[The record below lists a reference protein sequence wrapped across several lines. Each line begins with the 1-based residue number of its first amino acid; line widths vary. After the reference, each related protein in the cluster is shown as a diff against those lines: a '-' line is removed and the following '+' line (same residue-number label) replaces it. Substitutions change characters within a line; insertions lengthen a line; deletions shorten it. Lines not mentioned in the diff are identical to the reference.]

1 MKKKTL
7 GRWLAIFLIGS
18 MLTGCSSATEED
30 ENLIL
35 IEKEQEALVYEMA
48 TVSVDDVQK
57 TQKLRCTYQQVND
70 ESLSFPV
77 SGKRV
82 AEVYVEEG
90 DTVVKG
96 QLLAELDVGNAD
108 EQIRTL
114 EYNIA
119 RNEIILNNL
128 TTNENNDIS
137 AAWLRFLYQSGQSEA
152 EKKAVEENVARI
164 QNNYRHSREDCEDAL
179 ALDKAQLA
187 ILKQDV
193 KNSCIYAGM
202 DGTVSKIKERLEG
215 STSVMDEE
223 VIQIIDSSECLFE
236 SKDVTWISFF
246 EEGAEIDL
254 NIISGTGA
262 GAYKV
267 VPYDMENWNEILLFT
282 LSGDTSDVNI
292 GVGASGTLQFI
303 LDERKQ
309 VLTVPLRAVHE
320 AGGKNYVYVLG
331 EGNMRE
337 VKWIETG
344 LFGDLNVE
352 IVSGLAEGEKV
363 ILK

>member
-1 MKKKTL
+1 MVS
-7 GRWLAIFLIGS
+7 A
-18 MLTGCSSATEED
+18 MLTGCAATTEEED
-30 ENLIL
+30 DLIL

-48 TVSVDDVQK
+48 TVSVDDVEK
-57 TQKLRCTYQQVND
+57 TEKVRCSYQQVND
-70 ESLSFPV
+70 ESLSFSV

-90 DTVVKG
+90 DPVVKG
-96 QLLAELDVGNAD
+96 QLLAELDIGNAN

-137 AAWLRFLYQSGQSEA
+137 MLWLRFLYQSGQSEA
-152 EKKAVEENVARI
+152 EKKALEENVARV
-164 QNNYRHSREDCEDAL
+164 QNNYRHSREDCEDAI

-187 ILKQDV
+187 ILKQDL

-202 DGTVSKIKERLEG
+202 DGTVAMIKERLEG

-223 VIQIIDSSECLFE
+223 VIQIIDSTECLFE
-236 SKDVTWISFF
+236 AKDLTWASCFK
-246 EEGAEIDL
+246 EGVEVDL
-254 NIISGTGA
+254 SIISGTGA
-262 GAYKV
+262 GSYKV
-267 VPYDMENWNEILLFT
+267 VPYDMENWNELMLFT

-292 GVGASGTLQFI
+292 GVGASGTLQFT
-303 LDERKQ
+303 LDKREQ
-309 VLTVPLRAVHE
+309 VLTVPLRAVHQ
-320 AGGKNYVYVLG
+320 AGGKSYVYVLG

-344 LFGDLNVE
+344 LFGDTNVE
-352 IVSGLAEGEKV
+352 VVSGLAEGEKV

>member
-1 MKKKTL
+1 MIMMGCL
-7 GRWLAIFLIGS
+7 
-18 MLTGCSSATEED
+18 LTGCATTTEEED
-30 ENLIL
+30 NLIL

-48 TVSVDDVQK
+48 TVSVDDVEK
-57 TQKLRCTYQQVND
+57 TGKVRCSYQQVND

-96 QLLAELDVGNAD
+96 QLLAELDIGNAN

-137 AAWLRFLYQSGQSEA
+137 AVWLRFLYQSGQSDA

-164 QNNYRHSREDCEDAL
+164 QNNYRHSREDCEDVL
-179 ALDKAQLA
+179 ALDRAQLA
-187 ILKQDV
+187 ILKQDLR
-193 KNSCIYAGM
+193 NSCIYAGM
-202 DGTVSKIKERLEG
+202 DGTVAKIKERLEG

-223 VIQIIDSSECLFE
+223 VIQIIDSTECLFE
-236 SKDVTWISFF
+236 AKDLTWAAYFK
-246 EEGAEIDL
+246 EGTEVDL
-254 NIISGTGA
+254 SIISGTGA
-262 GAYKV
+262 GSYKV
-267 VPYDMENWNEILLFT
+267 VPYDMENWNELMLFT

-292 GVGASGTLQFI
+292 GVGASGTLQFTV
-303 LDERKQ
+303 DKREQ
-309 VLTVPLRAVHE
+309 VLTVPIRAVHQ
-320 AGGKNYVYVLG
+320 AGGKSYVYVLG

-344 LFGDLNVE
+344 LYGDINVE
-352 IVSGLAEGEKV
+352 VISGLAEGEKV

>member
-1 MKKKTL
+1 MKKKIL
-7 GRWLAIFLIGS
+7 GRWLAVIAVGC
-18 MLTGCSSATEED
+18 MLTGCATSGEE
-30 ENLIL
+30 EEKIIL

-48 TVSVDDVQK
+48 TVSVDDVIK
-57 TQKLRCTYQQVND
+57 TQKIRCSYQQVND

-90 DTVVKG
+90 DMVVKG
-96 QLLAELDVGNAD
+96 QLMAELDIGNAN

-187 ILKQDV
+187 ILKQDL

-202 DGTVSKIKERLEG
+202 DGTVAKIKDRLEG
-215 STSVMDEE
+215 STSVMGEE
-223 VIQIIDSSECLFE
+223 VFQIIDSTECLFE
-236 SKDVTWISFF
+236 SKDVTWASNFK
-246 EEGAEIDL
+246 EGMEVDL
-254 NIISGTGA
+254 SIISGTGA
-262 GAYKV
+262 GSYRV
-267 VPYDMENWNEILLFT
+267 TPYNIENWGEILLFT
-282 LSGDTSDVNI
+282 LAGDTSDVNI
-292 GVGASGTLQFI
+292 GVGASGTIQFT
-303 LDERKQ
+303 LEERKA
-309 VLTVPLRAVHE
+309 VLSVPLKAVHQ
-320 AGGKNYVYVLG
+320 AGGKSYVYVLG

-344 LFGDLNVE
+344 LFGDENVE
-352 IVSGLAEGEKV
+352 VISGLTEGEKV

>member
-1 MKKKTL
+1 MVS
-7 GRWLAIFLIGS
+7 A
-18 MLTGCSSATEED
+18 MLTGCATTTEEED
-30 ENLIL
+30 DLIL

-48 TVSVDDVQK
+48 TVSVDDVEK
-57 TQKLRCTYQQVND
+57 TEKVRCSYQQVND
-70 ESLSFPV
+70 ESLSFSV

-90 DTVVKG
+90 DPVVKG
-96 QLLAELDVGNAD
+96 QLLAELDIGNANK
-108 EQIRTL
+108 QIRTL

-137 AAWLRFLYQSGQSEA
+137 MLWLRFLYQSGQSEA
-152 EKKAVEENVARI
+152 EKKALEENVARV
-164 QNNYRHSREDCEDAL
+164 QNNYRHSREDCEDAI

-187 ILKQDV
+187 ILKQDL

-202 DGTVSKIKERLEG
+202 DGTVAMIKERLEG

-223 VIQIIDSSECLFE
+223 VIQIIDSTECLFE
-236 SKDVTWISFF
+236 AKDLTWASCFK
-246 EEGAEIDL
+246 EGVEVDL
-254 NIISGTGA
+254 SIISGTGA
-262 GAYKV
+262 GSYKV
-267 VPYDMENWNEILLFT
+267 VPYDMENWNELMLFT

-292 GVGASGTLQFI
+292 GVGASGTLQFT
-303 LDERKQ
+303 LDKREQ
-309 VLTVPLRAVHE
+309 VLTVPLRAVHQ
-320 AGGKNYVYVLG
+320 AGGKSYVYVLG

-344 LFGDLNVE
+344 LFGDTNVE